1 MPGGSNIFID
11 GGSSSQNGIYD
22 RILEPFF
29 KYKGVRKLDF
39 LFITHSDEDHYNGW
53 SEALKNF
60 REDALTYI
68 PSIENVVL
76 NAGDYGKVRVSEAGS
91 SLDFLNGGLE
101 CNAVLS
107 DCAGTV
113 YRFGDCSL
121 TSLNDCEKIYG
132 TESEN
137 DNSIVLLLRYGDYSI
152 LFTGD
157 VTSEREEMLT
167 ERVAE
172 CGVEHVSLLKAAHH
186 GSRYSTSS
194 DFLQSIRPKAAVIS
208 CAAKNSYGHPH
219 SETLERLD
227 ASGTKVYRV
236 DESGAVTAWID
247 EKSGVMGMYGWR

>member
-1 MPGGSNIFID
+1 M
-11 GGSSSQNGIYD
+11 
-22 RILEPFF
+22 
-29 KYKGVRKLDF
+29 
-39 LFITHSDEDHYNGW
+39 
-53 SEALKNF
+53 
-60 REDALTYI
+60 
-68 PSIENVVL
+68 L
-76 NAGDYGKVRVSEAGS
+76 NAGDYGKVMVSDAGS

-157 VTSEREEMLT
+157 VTSEREEMLA

-194 DFLQSIRPKAAVIS
+194 DFYRASDR
-208 CAAKNSYGHPH
+208 
-219 SETLERLD
+219 ERLSYP
-227 ASGTKVYRV
+227 APPKILTVILTVRRSSGSMHPGRRCTEWMR
-236 DESGAVTAWID
+236 AVP
-247 EKSGVMGMYGWR
+247 